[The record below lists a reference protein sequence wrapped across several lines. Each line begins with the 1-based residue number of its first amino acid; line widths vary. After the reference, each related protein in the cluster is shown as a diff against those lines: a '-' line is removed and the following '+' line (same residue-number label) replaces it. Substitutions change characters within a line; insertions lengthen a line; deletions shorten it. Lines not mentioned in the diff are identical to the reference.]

1 MWNTKE
7 QWDESKW
14 PWECGKGVK
23 KGRALYSAWGCCE
36 FPGGIIGG
44 TALNL
49 SRALVLDRY
58 CQQAGGVLPTFSSKS
73 IILLDP
79 AKGHGRNSLT
89 LEVIQALHRELPAVI
104 ACFGELVPT
113 SDDSAS
119 LRHIHSLMNPSQYA
133 NHCILTPPPHTLPKY
148 RTIDLVL

>member
-1 MWNTKE
+1 MWKGSKE
-7 QWDESKW
+7 RKSSLF
-14 PWECGKGVK
+14 CLGM
-23 KGRALYSAWGCCE
+23 LE

-44 TALNL
+44 TTLNL
-49 SRALVLDRY
+49 SRALILDRY

-89 LEVIQALHRELPAVI
+89 LEVIQVLHRELHAVI
-104 ACFGELVPT
+104 TCFGELVPT

-119 LRHIHSLMNPSQYA
+119 LRHIHSLMNPSQYV